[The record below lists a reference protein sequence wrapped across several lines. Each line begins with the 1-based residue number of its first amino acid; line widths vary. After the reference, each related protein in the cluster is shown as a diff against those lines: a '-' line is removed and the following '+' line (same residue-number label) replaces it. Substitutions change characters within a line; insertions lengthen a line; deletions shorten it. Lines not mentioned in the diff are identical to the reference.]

1 MLFEILAALI
11 VGVLLYCYLFRA
23 KDETLPMGDGW
34 WGAGPRQEDEDEE
47 IHPFKIETS
56 EEELKDLFRRID
68 DTRYAEPLEGSRFNY
83 GFNSKHLRKV
93 VSYWK
98 EGFSWKKQLE
108 VLNQFPHFKTKIEGI
123 DIHFIHVKPKNLPAG
138 RRAKPI
144 IMVHGWPG
152 SFYEFYKIIPLL
164 TDPKSHGLS
173 DEHIFEVV
181 CPSIPGYGF
190 SEASHKQ
197 GFDSVAAARIFY
209 KLMRRLGYQ
218 QFYAQGGDWGSMV
231 CTILAQLAHSNVRG
245 LHLNMAVAFPK
256 SVKGVFSIF
265 LGRQFPGLFGFEQED
280 VRRMFPFLKKYFFHT
295 MKESGYMHIQSTKP
309 DTAGEERMRPSIV

>member
-34 WGAGPRQEDEDEE
+34 WGAGPRREDEDEE

-108 VLNQFPHFKTKIEGI
+108 VLNQFPHFKTKIEECDPGI
-123 DIHFIHVKPKNLPAG
+123 YH
-138 RRAKPI
+138 
-144 IMVHGWPG
+144 
-152 SFYEFYKIIPLL
+152 PLL
-164 TDPKSHGLS
+164 I
-173 DEHIFEVV
+173 E
-181 CPSIPGYGF
+181 
-190 SEASHKQ
+190 
-197 GFDSVAAARIFY
+197 
-209 KLMRRLGYQ
+209 
-218 QFYAQGGDWGSMV
+218 GGA
-231 CTILAQLAHSNVRG
+231 TNVT
-245 LHLNMAVAFPK
+245 MQP
-256 SVKGVFSIF
+256 
-265 LGRQFPGLFGFEQED
+265 LFGI
-280 VRRMFPFLKKYFFHT
+280 VP
-295 MKESGYMHIQSTKP
+295 
-309 DTAGEERMRPSIV
+309 GEMCN